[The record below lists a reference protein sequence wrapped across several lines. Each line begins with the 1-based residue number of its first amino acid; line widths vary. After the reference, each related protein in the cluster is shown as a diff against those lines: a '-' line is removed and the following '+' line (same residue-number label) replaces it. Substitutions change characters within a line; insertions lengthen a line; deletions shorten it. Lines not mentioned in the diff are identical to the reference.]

1 MSIEY
6 TAESNWIVG
15 YHWTWA
21 YTPRQ
26 RAEDDEPRTN
36 EEIWNDRETP
46 LITHSELIAKVKVK
60 VKMITC
66 EHTSITQSD
75 VTRRITLK
83 TKINIE
89 IES

>member
-1 MSIEY
+1 MITLKYMLS
-6 TAESNWIVG
+6 G
-15 YHWTWA
+15 CCHM
-21 YTPRQ
+21 
-26 RAEDDEPRTN
+26 RTYN
-36 EEIWNDRETP
+36 EINRVPVVLCD
-46 LITHSELIAKVKVK
+46 SELIAKVKVK
-60 VKMITC
+60 VKMMTC